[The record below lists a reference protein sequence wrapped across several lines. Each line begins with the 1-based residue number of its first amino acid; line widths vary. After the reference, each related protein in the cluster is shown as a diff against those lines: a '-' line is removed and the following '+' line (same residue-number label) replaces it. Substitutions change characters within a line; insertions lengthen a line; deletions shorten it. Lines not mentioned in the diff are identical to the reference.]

1 MNISSEEDDD
11 EDVDTIEDSQSPA
24 HSKAPNPRVSV
35 SAEVFGMFN
44 K

>member
-1 MNISSEEDDD
+1 MYISSEEDDD
-11 EDVDTIEDSQSPA
+11 EDVDTFEESHTPA
-24 HSKAPNPRVSV
+24 HSKAPNPRISV